1 MLVSI
6 HSCLLLPS
14 GSIVCLLRSV
24 IVTPMNSKLSAML
37 VRIMIINNE
46 YDESSTV
53 VLLGLWQPFV
63 YFLLLSCLFALASY
77 NGRFSL
83 LY

>member
-1 MLVSI
+1 
-6 HSCLLLPS
+6 
-14 GSIVCLLRSV
+14 
-24 IVTPMNSKLSAML
+24 
-37 VRIMIINNE
+37 MIINNE